1 MRDNLFQGKHN
12 ICAYHSKIKD
22 LAWKIEKIKVSQ
34 YDEVKDLLDEVQDI
48 ASDIYSLAD
57 RALDAGQSMENRL
70 KEYKESIEELGF
82 TRNKN

>member
-1 MRDNLFQGKHN
+1 MKDNLFQGKHN
-12 ICAYHSKIKD
+12 ICVYHSKIKD
-22 LAWKIEKIKVSQ
+22 LAWKIGKIKVSQ

-48 ASDIYSLAD
+48 ASDIYSLVD